1 MLKFGARQA
10 LPRVLLID
18 DDMVSREV
26 IATVLTMSGYA
37 VQTAVDGQAAL
48 ELLAN
53 AGFVPEVILMDAQMP
68 GLSGVRLIQQLRA
81 SSRACVFAMSGSNP
95 PSEIIAACDG
105 FLLKPFAP
113 EALTRLLEEQAE
125 VFSPAA
131 PPASNSAEPVIK
143 LETLAQLREIMSETA
158 VRQIYAAVVSDLFK
172 RLTAIEAAIAKGDA
186 AEIRRIGHAIKGGCS
201 MAGALQA
208 AQVGARLEDGE
219 LEAKGNQ
226 LDNSA
231 TALRDLRDA
240 TLNLKRM
247 LESEFPASGATV

>member
-1 MLKFGARQA
+1 MLKFGARQG
-10 LPRVLLID
+10 LLRVLLID

-26 IATVLTMSGYA
+26 IATVLTMSGYT
-37 VQTAVDGQAAL
+37 VQTAADGQAAL
-48 ELLAN
+48 DLLAN
-53 AGFVPEVILMDAQMP
+53 TEVVPEVILMDAQMP

-81 SSRACVFAMSGSNP
+81 NSRACIFTMSGSNP

-113 EALTRLLEEQAE
+113 EALARLLEEQAE
-125 VFSPAA
+125 VFSP
-131 PPASNSAEPVIK
+131 PARPTSISAEPVIK

-158 VRQIYAAVVSDLFK
+158 VRQIYAAVVADLFK
-172 RLTAIEAAIAKGDA
+172 RLTAIEAALAKGDT

-201 MAGALQA
+201 MAGAMQA
-208 AQVGARLEDGE
+208 AQVGTRLEDGE
-219 LEAKGNQ
+219 LEAEGNQ

-231 TALRDLRDA
+231 PALRDLRDA

-247 LESEFPASGATV
+247 LESEFPASGTAI